1 MQQELLKTIKNNIA
15 RLYKL
20 SIDHFIAPPFCA
32 YCKKFLSQRMILC
45 IDCYDTIA
53 PIVSVQLTVTKTQGI
68 TVLAVSGYQE
78 PLKTLILSKAWS
90 DITACN
96 QLAQLI
102 WENTYFKHRPCDYLI
117 PVPLHWMRKAKRGYN
132 QAEEIAQSLAH
143 YRNAEVANIIAR
155 VKNTPF
161 QSSLAFD
168 KRLDNVKQAF
178 ILKSSIDKALY
189 ENKHLI
195 LVDDLMT
202 TGSTLA
208 SCAKQLMQLKPASIT
223 AVVVSRVV

>member
-1 MQQELLKTIKNNIA
+1 MHQEFLKLVTRKFSQ
-15 RLYKL
+15 LYHA

-45 IDCYDTIA
+45 VDCFESIQ
-53 PIVSVQLTVTKTQGI
+53 PIVSVQLTVTKTQSI

-102 WENTYFKHRPCDYLI
+102 WENTYFKHRPCDYMI

-132 QAEEIAQSLAH
+132 QAEEIAQSLAL
-143 YRNAEVANIIAR
+143 YRHAEVANIISR

-168 KRLDNVKQAF
+168 KRLDNVKHAF
-178 ILKSSIDKALY
+178 ILKTSIDKALY

-208 SCAKQLMQLKPASIT
+208 ACAKQLMQLKPASIT